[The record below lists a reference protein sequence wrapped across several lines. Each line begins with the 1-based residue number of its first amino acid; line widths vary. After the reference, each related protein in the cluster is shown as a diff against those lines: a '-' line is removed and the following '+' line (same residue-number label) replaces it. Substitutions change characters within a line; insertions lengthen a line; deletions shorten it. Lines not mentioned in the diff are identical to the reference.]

1 MIMVTVS
8 TYFGNW
14 QCEKDFCLALATE
27 KIIEMATGDTPV
39 RHWWANVTDSQTG
52 ELLYQCFWQ
61 KGMLHTWSAET
72 NTEDEMIL
80 FL

>member
-8 TYFGNW
+8 TYNGSW
-14 QCEKDFCLALATE
+14 QCEEDFCLALATQ
-27 KIIEMATGDTPV
+27 KISEMAAGDTPV

-61 KGMLHTWSAET
+61 KGMLHTWKAADNS
-72 NTEDEMIL
+72 EDEMIL